1 MKKPS
6 AGMEPPRV
14 FAIEQGPS
22 WARWAKRRT
31 DADLDEITARLRQLQ
46 EGFGNHRLHAG
57 LGLRRLS
64 PRLFEFRVSREIRVV
79 FALVKPRTFR
89 LAMTGAHDEVRA
101 WLKENR

>member
-1 MKKPS
+1 MKKPN

-14 FAIEQGPS
+14 FAVEQGTS
-22 WARWAKRRT
+22 WARWARRRT
-31 DADLDEITARLRQLQ
+31 DADLEEIAARLRELQ
-46 EGFGNHRLHAG
+46 EGFGKPHLHAG

-64 PRLFEFRVSREIRVV
+64 PRLFEFRVSGSIRVV

-89 LAMTGAHDEVRA
+89 LAMTGTHDEVRA